1 MVTERQATSA
11 LDFDG
16 WYGRL
21 RERERLEAWLANP
34 LPPTEI
40 WTIAGVAGS
49 GKSTVLRA
57 IWSLAR
63 QKGVSALLVDLHR
76 VPATPA
82 HFLESIQQGWIRD
95 QGGSAAIGPDAV
107 LEWMHRDSRSNPV
120 ILCIDSFES
129 LSLME
134 EWFHQG
140 FVANLPEQGV
150 LVCVASRT
158 GISSDRQRDFQRVG
172 WYRTTELTGWTW
184 DECRQMLA
192 QYGMDHPTVAASVF
206 RETGGLPLGIILC
219 AAYLRQYPQRMEERL
234 SLVAHKVSAEL
245 LRDVTAVDLHPF
257 VDALV
262 VAHRA
267 DQHLLSVIT
276 GTVCSTPRFHAL
288 SDLSFVWPSLSGLA
302 VHETARSI
310 LLSDFLRRNPTQ
322 FFQYHQR
329 ALQEILR
336 LRRHGYGSRK
346 DEYGLQLLS
355 LCADV
360 CAALTYPGTE
370 RPATWQTLPDV
381 GKLNPEEAPDIE
393 AIFARKVGHVGHT
406 GVAYE
411 ELTTLVARVAH
422 EVPDMVRVVRSTTGD
437 PLGFSI
443 SLALGATTIDMLPTR
458 EQRAVLKAL
467 GPEFEP
473 EGTLGNIHLMAA
485 GWIVPDHPDLPAPIL
500 WTALLIDWLLTLGEG
515 QLGLALGYEPE
526 TEAYFAQLGFKP
538 RGLRAADLARGEDD
552 VGVFALDFR
561 DRGLDDWVYHVIQQS
576 YPFSMHHPTVVA
588 SPQMVRDALKCL
600 GSPARMATSALAEKN
615 QWSGEFAMAQLVG
628 MISGQIA
635 TDLTFEEKHLLNVT
649 FIQAGPH
656 YTVAMDTLHMSRSSY
671 YRHLEEAIERFTLAL
686 TRMPIENAKIY
697 P

>member
-1 MVTERQATSA
+1 MVTERHAMSA
-11 LDFDG
+11 FESDG

-21 RERERLEAWLANP
+21 REREQLETWLANP
-34 LPPTEI
+34 SPPTEI
-40 WTIAGVAGS
+40 WTIAGVAGI

-63 QKGVSALLVDLHR
+63 HKAVPALLVDLR
-76 VPATPA
+76 SVPVTPG
-82 HFLESIQQGWIRD
+82 HFLESIQQGWIRE
-95 QGGSAAIGPDAV
+95 QGGSEPNGSDAV
-107 LEWMHRDSRSNPV
+107 LEWIRRDSRSNPV
-120 ILCIDSFES
+120 ILCIDHFES
-129 LSLME
+129 LSLIE

-158 GISSDRQRDFQRVG
+158 GISSDRQRDLRRVG

-184 DECRQMLA
+184 NECRQVLA
-192 QYGMDHPTVAASVF
+192 QYGMDHPTLAYSVF

-219 AAYLRQYPQRMEERL
+219 AAYFCQYPKRMEERL
-234 SLVAHKVSAEL
+234 SLVAHKISAEL

-257 VDALV
+257 LDALV

-267 DQHLLSVIT
+267 DQHLLSVTT
-276 GTVCSTPRFHAL
+276 GTVCSTPLYHAL
-288 SDLSFVWPSLSGLA
+288 SDLSFVCPSSSGLA
-302 VHETARSI
+302 IHETARAI
-310 LLSDFLRRNPTQ
+310 LLSDFLRRNSTM
-322 FFQYHQR
+322 FFQYHRR

-336 LRRHGYGSRK
+336 LRRRGYGPRK
-346 DEYGLQLLS
+346 DEYGWQLLS

-370 RPATWQTLPDV
+370 TPATWQTLPDV
-381 GKLNPEEAPDIE
+381 GKLNPEEAPEIE

-406 GVAYE
+406 GLAYE
-411 ELTTLVARVAH
+411 ELTAFVARVAH
-422 EVPDMVRVVRSTTGD
+422 ELPDMVRVVRSTTGD

-458 EQRAVLKAL
+458 EKRAVLKAL
-467 GPEFEP
+467 DHEFEP
-473 EGTLGNIHLMAA
+473 EVTTENIHLMAA
-485 GWIVPDHPDLPAPIL
+485 GWIVTDHPDLPAPIL

-515 QLGLALGYEPE
+515 RLGLALGYEFE
-526 TEAYFAQLGFKP
+526 TEAYFTQLGFNR
-538 RGLRAADLARGEDD
+538 RGLSAAGSPWGEDG

-561 DRGLDDWVYHVIQQS
+561 DRGLDDWVYHVMQQS
-576 YPFSMHHPTVVA
+576 YPFQMHRPTVVA

-615 QWSGEFAMAQLVG
+615 QWSGEFAIEQLVG
-628 MISGQIA
+628 VICGQIA
-635 TDLTFEEKHLLNVT
+635 TDLTFEEKHLLDVT
-649 FIQAGPH
+649 FIQGGPH

-686 TRMPIENAKIY
+686 TRMPIEDAKVY